1 MSEIIDGFSSNEGE
15 IQMPSISELY
25 ANEYSSL
32 AFIARRTLGDSVEA
46 EDVVQEAFLYLM
58 TSGNSLHT
66 QEDATRFL
74 RWKVK
79 NLAIDRL
86 RRVKPVNVD
95 PAEHLSSLQSPD
107 EGGVLAEFET
117 AEESAIVSLALAKLP
132 ARQRESL
139 VRQHVL
145 GQPIEEAA
153 NEMNLSPNALR
164 QLSSRGRS
172 SFAKTLKEELA
183 KRGLSTSEFLNGRYL
198 RVLGAASVLLMV
210 ITGGPVL
217 QGLLQETSLSVASSG
232 TLTSPVAES
241 KFRDPVRPSGLGDS
255 GSAVFVEPSEES
267 NPSNNPVLE
276 APKPA
281 LTLATESDQ
290 AAVAP
295 SIAEFVV
302 ASTTITEPEPVDD
315 QAPSELQ
322 LSSLNATYLESR
334 LLTQLTNASTK
345 LSSLQEAEVLF
356 RTITFDGEGIE
367 AAIRFVD
374 DGISETGT
382 AWVYFKISDS
392 LAGSYWVAPSLH
404 HLIIRRDS
412 ENSMT
417 GISLVATDFLV
428 GDASGHQQFKASE
441 TTDLASVYFFMD
453 AEVRNFEVKRV
464 TFKTSNFAVGA

>member
-25 ANEYSSL
+25 ANEFSSL
-32 AFIARRTLGDSVEA
+32 AFIARRTLSDSVEA

-58 TSGNSLHT
+58 TSGTSLHT
-66 QEDATRFL
+66 QEDAIRFL

-95 PAEHLSSLQSPD
+95 PAEHLGNLQSPD
-107 EGGVLAEFET
+107 QSDVLAEFET
-117 AEESAIVSLALAKLP
+117 AEEAAIVSLALAKLP

-153 NEMNLSPNALR
+153 NEMNLSTNALR

-172 SFAKTLKEELA
+172 SFAKTLREELA

-198 RVLGAASVLLMV
+198 RVLGVASVLIMV

-217 QGLLQETSLSVASSG
+217 QGLLQESSLSVASSG

-241 KFRDPVRPSGLGDS
+241 RFREPVRPSGLGDS

-267 NPSNNPVLE
+267 NPSTNPVLE

-281 LTLATESDQ
+281 LTPPTESDQ

-295 SIAEFVV
+295 SSAEFVV
-302 ASTTITEPEPVDD
+302 ASTTIPEPEPVGD

-345 LSSLQEAEVLF
+345 LSSLQEDERLV
-356 RTITFDGEGIE
+356 RTITFDGEEIE
-367 AAIRFVD
+367 SVIRFVD

-428 GDASGHQQFKASE
+428 GDASGQQQFKVSE
-441 TTDLASVYFFMD
+441 NTDLAPVYFFMD